1 MASSFVE
8 YAYAAIVEGI
18 AYDESIFR
26 TDVVGFNMIHFTFY
40 NSRLVL
46 LLLPDELYDS
56 VGFRNFVSHCVS
68 VVSKF
73 VFLKRNK
80 PAPKLC

>member
-1 MASSFVE
+1 MLLFSSVKAWLVYVPLNSPPVKLTSFV
-8 YAYAAIVEGI
+8 VPLTVTLSKTGL
-18 AYDESIFR
+18 
-26 TDVVGFNMIHFTFY
+26 TM
-40 NSRLVL
+40 
-46 LLLPDELYDS
+46 LYF
-56 VGFRNFVSHCVS
+56 VGFRNFVIYCVS